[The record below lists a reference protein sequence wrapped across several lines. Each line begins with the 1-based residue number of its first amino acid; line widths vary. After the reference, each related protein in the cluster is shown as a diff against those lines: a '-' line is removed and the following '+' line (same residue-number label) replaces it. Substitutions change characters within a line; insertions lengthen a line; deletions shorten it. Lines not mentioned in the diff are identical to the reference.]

1 MHVRSPHASRL
12 PLPPHE
18 WRTLRM
24 PWRTHEMCCC
34 GAATGQLPV
43 LRRVPGAVAHIVI
56 GFPRGPGPRARL
68 QSPAPRSA
76 PRRHH
81 GRRHG
86 RRSARHSTGVLSCGC
101 CVLNNVAISN
111 NGTTTRHRS
120 RSQKTKTK
128 KLVRFV
134 YPPPECRDTRETNKY
149 IMHMTYAAKAKVG
162 PMAPDRRYTLYS
174 FTATTALHSLV
185 PTLPLRREVHGL
197 RCSLVCLCE
206 FDVLADGADWRC
218 R

>member
-1 MHVRSPHASRL
+1 MAHFAHAMAHARNVLLRGCHRTAPCPASGARCRGAHCHWLPARPGAACTSPVPRTPLRSPQA
-12 PLPPHE
+12 
-18 WRTLRM
+18 
-24 PWRTHEMCCC
+24 PW
-34 GAATGQLPV
+34 Q
-43 LRRVPGAVAHIVI
+43 
-56 GFPRGPGPRARL
+56 
-68 QSPAPRSA
+68 APWL
-76 PRRHH
+76 
-81 GRRHG
+81 

-128 KLVRFV
+128 NKKLVR